1 MKPITFSVI
10 VQSAALLAAASATAA
25 GPAAP
30 GGGLRVS
37 VTSDGRYAIGIAGSS
52 VSALTAGVAV
62 EVDGRWF
69 RSSDYPTHTQH
80 RTEVQG
86 ELGLAS
92 EWKVTSSGKPGA
104 PDLVYQLR
112 AYRDR
117 PFADIKVIVRNGT
130 GRAIAVQAIRDVDAA
145 GAGSVNLGGPDVQDR
160 VLSDSFSEDRPAM
173 RIRDLA
179 DAPYREPPPMHR
191 AVGSQLLFNRASGQ
205 SLFVGALTSDQFLT
219 VLRLHLDSS
228 PVPRITGWAVES
240 TGTTELEAENS
251 LKTSAAVD
259 HVPLSLPV
267 APGASLSAER
277 ALLGV
282 SSDYHDQLETYGAL
296 VRQIHTAR
304 VAAPPLLGWWS
315 WTAYYFGLNDRAA
328 LTNAE
333 WQAQHLLPLGY
344 NVFHIDEGYQ
354 FARGEYATPNA
365 TLFPQGL
372 TPLEYKVR
380 GLGLTPGI
388 WTAPFEVSQRSW
400 VFEHHSDWLV
410 KNAKGAPIKAGWVLE
425 GKDQLYV
432 LDVTNPDAADYLR
445 QTYTTLVHEW
455 GIHYIKLDFMD
466 DSAVEGFYYRPH
478 TTAME
483 AQRIGLGIIRQ
494 AVGDDVYLDKDG
506 SVMLNPVGLVDYGR
520 LSQDTGHTFDATR
533 EAAPGIAAR
542 YYMNRNYF
550 VADPDAFAV
559 STQTIA
565 DQSWH
570 ESRKPS
576 TIEEARAAIALAAVT
591 AGMFEVGDNLPTL
604 EKEPERLALL
614 ENRDL
619 LDMLQLGR
627 SSKPTDLMEYR
638 AEDVQPTTF
647 FLKESPRQSILTVFN
662 WTGKAVERTIPL
674 ADLGIAAGGRY
685 DVADV
690 LEGAAASGPQ
700 QGVIRLTIPAES
712 VRMLKIVD
720 RDVPATPP
728 TVTVV
733 GADSGRAGQAVT
745 LSANQTGGSP
755 LVSWTWRFGDGVTAN
770 GRQPSH
776 TWTEPGDYSIQ
787 VTARSVDGNE
797 VQAQRTLHITGTIPT
812 TFEPEAIRRPEP

>member
-1 MKPITFSVI
+1 
-10 VQSAALLAAASATAA
+10 
-25 GPAAP
+25 
-30 GGGLRVS
+30 
-37 VTSDGRYAIGIAGSS
+37 VTPNGRYGIGMAGSS
-52 VSALTAGVAV
+52 VLALTAGVAA
-62 EVDGRWF
+62 EVDGRWL
-69 RSSDYPTHTQH
+69 RSTDYPSHTQR
-80 RTEVQG
+80 RTDVQG
-86 ELGLAS
+86 ALGPAI
-92 EWKVTSSGKPGA
+92 EWEVTASGKPGA

-117 PFADIKVIVRNGT
+117 PFAEIKVILRNNT
-130 GRAIAVQAIRDVDAA
+130 GHSMIVQAIRDVDAA
-145 GAGSVNLGGPDVQDR
+145 GAGAVNLGGPEVQDR

-179 DAPYREPPPMHR
+179 DAPYREPTRMHR

-205 SLFVGALTSDQFLT
+205 SLFVGALTSDRFLT

-228 PVPRITGWAVES
+228 PTPRITGWAAES

-251 LKTSAAVD
+251 LKTSAPID

-267 APGASLSAER
+267 APGASLWAER

-282 SSDYHDQLETYGAL
+282 SRDYHDQLETYGAL
-296 VRQIHTAR
+296 IRQIHAAR
-304 VAAPPLLGWWS
+304 VTAPPLLGWWS
-315 WTAYYFGLNDRAA
+315 WTAFYFGLNTGAA
-328 LTNAE
+328 VTNAE
-333 WQAQHLLPLGY
+333 WQAQHLLPFGY

-354 FARGEYATPNA
+354 YARGEYATPNA

-388 WTAPFEVSQRSW
+388 WTAPFEVSERSW
-400 VFEHHSDWLV
+400 VFEHHRDWLV
-410 KNAKGAPIKAGWVLE
+410 KNARGAPIKAGWVLK

-432 LDVTNPDAADYLR
+432 LDVTHPDAADYLR
-445 QTYTTLVHEW
+445 QTYTKLVHEW

-466 DSAVEGFYYRPH
+466 DSAIEGFYHRPH

-494 AVGDDVYLDKDG
+494 VVGDDVYLDKDG
-506 SVMLNPVGLVDYGR
+506 SVMLDPVGLVDYGR

-576 TIEEARAAIALAAVT
+576 TLEEARAAIALAAVT

-614 ENRDL
+614 QNRDL

-627 SSKPTDLMEYR
+627 SSKPIDLMEYR

-662 WTGKAVERTIPL
+662 WTGKAVERRILL

-685 DVADV
+685 DVTDV
-690 LEGAAASGPQ
+690 LQGGAASGPQ
-700 QGVIRLTIPAES
+700 QGVIRLAIPAES

-728 TVTVV
+728 AVTILA
-733 GADSGRAGQAVT
+733 ADSGRAGQTVA
-745 LSANQTGGSP
+745 LSANQAGGSP
-755 LVSWTWRFGDGVTAN
+755 LVSWTWRFGDGVTTN

-797 VQAQRTLHITGTIPT
+797 VKAQRTLHIAGTIPT
-812 TFEPEAIRRPEP
+812 FFEPEAIRRPTPLYRTAAARALTSRQN